1 MRRGGQG
8 EEAEAQPEEEGEEA
22 ALVAVSSTAAA
33 AGNRG
38 SHHGLGLLC
47 PRRGL
52 GSLQE
57 LCSCRRGPYG
67 PGIFNSSGSSSQL
80 QPRALI
86 LPHVNQG
93 EEATEAEQ
101 SWGRLRRRTAGRGG
115 TDPSFVTTRA
125 VFTGVS
131 AAAGRLSVA

>member
-22 ALVAVSSTAAA
+22 ALVAVSSAAAA
-33 AGNRG
+33 AGNHG
-38 SHHGLGLLC
+38 SRRGLGLLC
-47 PRRGL
+47 PRRGP
-52 GSLQE
+52 GSLQA
-57 LCSCRRGPYG
+57 LCSCRGGPYA
-67 PGIFNSSGSSSQL
+67 PDIFNSSGSSSQL
-80 QPRALI
+80 QPSALI

-101 SWGRLRRRTAGRGG
+101 SWGRLRHRTAGRGG

-131 AAAGRLSVA
+131 TAAGRLSVA